1 MKKKKPKKK
10 KHWFGRIPVPKPSKV
25 ITPETVYDRKKIK
38 RDEEP
43 RKAYA

>member
-1 MKKKKPKKK
+1 MKKKEVKIKKPRL
-10 KHWFGRIPVPKPSKV
+10 GRIPMPKPSKV

-38 RDEEP
+38 PDEEI